1 MEVTED
7 KTAMLLTKGNVQV
20 SKIESNNGG
29 RSFARNVERI
39 LRVLGNTRTMVKW
52 YHQSLNKEARI
63 FTQAADVQNMIYYPE
78 DWETR
83 FPIFAKSVK
92 SYLAQGKNKH
102 DDAPDALTMIIEAEK
117 KKKAGMIEVQ

>member
-7 KTAMLLTKGNVQV
+7 KTALLLTKGNVQV

-78 DWETR
+78 DWETDFQYSLNQLKATWHKER
-83 FPIFAKSVK
+83 I
-92 SYLAQGKNKH
+92 NT
-102 DDAPDALTMIIEAEK
+102 TMHRTH
-117 KKKAGMIEVQ
+117 